1 MSFLQSR
8 VKQSKVLSIDSELM
22 KDKWS
27 SEWTATGHVKVIILK
42 QLSAIIEIS
51 REGIDIFGMFQ
62 NGKFNQKL
70 G

>member
-1 MSFLQSR
+1 
-8 VKQSKVLSIDSELM
+8 M